1 MSRQRSIRN
10 KLVQMVMAITF
21 ASLLVSIAIVVI
33 YDLRSYHRAMITD
46 LSTQAEL
53 VGHMTSA
60 ALTFDDP
67 RLANENLALL
77 RTSPMVRAA
86 AIYDARGRRFA
97 SYASGTPGDDEGD
110 TNAARPLAL
119 SLELALA
126 EKSRGDLLVR
136 QPIVENGDMVGTV
149 VLRAHDRLVERTLDY
164 LAIAVGVTALAMMV
178 AYLLTWRFGRGLTA
192 PIVAITGIAREV
204 VATRDYSR
212 RAPRISD
219 DEAAELADSFNAML
233 TEIEGRT
240 RELEESHSTT
250 VREAQERS
258 RAQQEVMRL
267 NEQLEQRVDE
277 RTLQL
282 ALANAELA
290 NANEEARSANQAK
303 SAFLSSMSHELRTPL
318 NAILGFAQIL
328 TSNTLP
334 STLEQKKEFANHIL
348 KSGRHLLT
356 LINEILDLAKVESGT
371 ISLSMEPVTLAEAL
385 FECRTMIEP
394 IAATRKVRVL
404 FPDVDGAVVMADRT
418 RLKQVMLNLLSNAV
432 KYNRDEG
439 AVVITC
445 EHPTPSR
452 LRLSVQ
458 DTGQGLNPEQVASLF
473 QPFNRL
479 GQEGGAQ
486 EGTGIGLV
494 VTKRLM
500 ELMGGEI
507 GVTSSPGVGSVFWIE
522 LASTAPLTSA
532 LTSSMALASALETPA
547 IEPPDAADAARDDN
561 AAPQLPHLLLYVE
574 DNPANLRLVEEIV
587 AFRRDLRLISAPDGH
602 LGLQLAR
609 AHRPDII
616 LMDLNLPGMSG
627 YEVLKLLRTD
637 PDTAAIPV
645 VALTANAMERD
656 IERGLQAGF
665 YRYLTKPIDIDKF
678 TEAINSTLA
687 QRSAAGTADMPT
699 APAAPGERNV

>member
-1 MSRQRSIRN
+1 MSRQRSIRK
-10 KLVQMVMAITF
+10 KLVAMVMTTTF
-21 ASLLVSIAIVVI
+21 VALLVSIALVVA
-33 YDLRSYHRAMITD
+33 YDLRSYHRTLTND
-46 LSTQAEL
+46 LSTDAEL

-67 RLANENLALL
+67 RLANEDLLLL
-77 RTSPMVRAA
+77 RASPLVRGA
-86 AIYDARGRRFA
+86 AIYDARGQLFA
-97 SYASGTPGDDEGD
+97 SYSAAGEKRAVPERLEQIDDSGNGIMVV
-110 TNAARPLAL
+110 
-119 SLELALA
+119 S
-126 EKSRGDLLVR
+126 
-136 QPIVENGDMVGTV
+136 QPILENGETLGTV
-149 VLRAHDRLVERTLDY
+149 VMRAENRILARFIDY
-164 LAIAVGVTALAMMV
+164 LAIAVGVTLIAMAI
-178 AYLLTWRFGRGLTA
+178 AYLMMRRFGRVLTS
-192 PIVAITGIAREV
+192 PIIAITEVARDV

-212 RAPRISD
+212 RAPRIGD

-240 RELEESHSTT
+240 RELEDSHNATLRT
-250 VREAQERS
+250 ATERS
-258 RAQQEVMRL
+258 HAQQEVMRL

-371 ISLSMEPVTLAEAL
+371 ITLSMEPVALADIL
-385 FECRTMIEP
+385 LECRTMIEP

-439 AVVITC
+439 AVVLTC
-445 EHPTPSR
+445 DQCTPTR
-452 LRLSVQ
+452 MRLSIQ
-458 DTGQGLNPEQVASLF
+458 DTGNGLNPEQVASLF

-479 GQEGGAQ
+479 GQESGAQ

-494 VTKRLM
+494 VTKRLV

-522 LASTAPLTSA
+522 LASTAPR
-532 LTSSMALASALETPA
+532 TSSLAE
-547 IEPPDAADAARDDN
+547 R
-561 AAPQLPHLLLYVE
+561 AAPGGNGSTSSASGAEFVPRLLLYVE

-587 AFRRDLRLISAPDGH
+587 AFRRDLRLLSAHDGH

-627 YEVLKLLRTD
+627 FEVLRQLGAD
-637 PDTAAIPV
+637 PETADIPV
-645 VALTANAMERD
+645 IALTANAMPRD
-656 IERGLQAGF
+656 IERGVAAGF
-665 YRYLTKPIDIDKF
+665 HRYLTKPIDIEKF

-687 QRSAAGTADMPT
+687 EGPDLAAS
-699 APAAPGERNV
+699 GERNHP

>member
-1 MSRQRSIRN
+1 MSRQRSIRK
-10 KLVQMVMAITF
+10 KLVAVVMTTTF
-21 ASLLVSIAIVVI
+21 VALLVSIAIVI
-33 YDLRSYHRAMITD
+33 GYDLRSYHRALVND

-60 ALTFDDP
+60 ALSFDDP

-77 RTSPMVRAA
+77 RTSPLVRAA
-86 AIYDARGRRFA
+86 AIYDAKGALFA
-97 SYASGTPGDDEGD
+97 SYAAAGEPRNIPQRLDADLQSEGATDD
-110 TNAARPLAL
+110 LV
-119 SLELALA
+119 
-126 EKSRGDLLVR
+126 VR
-136 QPIVENGDMVGTV
+136 QPIVENGDTVGTV
-149 VLRAHDRLVERTLDY
+149 VLRAENRLLARTIDY
-164 LAIAVGVTALAMMV
+164 LAIAAGVTLLAMAI
-178 AYLLTWRFGRGLTA
+178 AYLLMWRLGRVITA
-192 PIVAITGIAREV
+192 PIVAVTEIAREV

-212 RAPRISD
+212 RAPRIGD

-240 RELEESHSTT
+240 RELEDSHSTT
-250 VREAQERS
+250 LREAQQRT

-290 NANEEARSANQAK
+290 NANEEAKSANQAK

-328 TSNTLP
+328 TSDTLP

-371 ISLSMEPVTLAEAL
+371 ITLSMEPVAL
-385 FECRTMIEP
+385 TDILLEVRTMIEP

-404 FPDVDGAVVMADRT
+404 FPDASEAVVMADRT
-418 RLKQVMLNLLSNAV
+418 RLKQVLLNLLSNAV
-432 KYNRDEG
+432 KYNREEG
-439 AVVITC
+439 AVVVSC
-445 EHPTPSR
+445 EHPTPDR

-458 DTGQGLNPEQVASLF
+458 DTGNGLNPEQLANLF

-479 GQEGGAQ
+479 GQEAGAQ

-494 VTKRLM
+494 VTKRLV

-522 LASTAPLTSA
+522 LASTTP
-532 LTSSMALASALETPA
+532 LASALPERGPEA
-547 IEPPDAADAARDDN
+547 ASAPSDMPDEGE
-561 AAPQLPHLLLYVE
+561 PHLVLYVE

-587 AFRRDLRLISAPDGH
+587 AFRRDLRLLSAPDGH
-602 LGLQLAR
+602 LGLELAR
-609 AHRPDII
+609 AHLPEAI

-627 YEVLKLLRTD
+627 YEVLRQLRAD
-637 PDTAAIPV
+637 PETTWIPV
-645 VALTANAMERD
+645 IALTANAMPRD
-656 IERGLQAGF
+656 IERGMAAGF
-665 YRYLTKPIDIDKF
+665 HRYLTKPIDIDKF

-687 QRSAAGTADMPT
+687 EQPRTGG
-699 APAAPGERNV
+699 PGERKAR